1 MIYLNL
7 KAQIDNKGIILV
19 RIYKRIIF
27 FEWFAVAGLA
37 MWLLFLFTT
46 ILH

>member
-7 KAQIDNKGIILV
+7 KAQIDNKEIILV